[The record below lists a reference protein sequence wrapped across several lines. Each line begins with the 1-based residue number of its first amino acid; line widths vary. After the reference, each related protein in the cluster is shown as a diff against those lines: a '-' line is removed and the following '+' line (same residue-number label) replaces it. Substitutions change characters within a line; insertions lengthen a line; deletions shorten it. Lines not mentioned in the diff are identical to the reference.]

1 MIYRTLNN
9 GVQIP
14 MLGFGTFKASGEE
27 CEASVLAAIRAGYRL
42 IDTAEA
48 YNNEEYVGNAIV
60 KSGVPREEL
69 FITTKVNFRSYE
81 NARAIVEQ
89 SLAKLQVEYLDLVL
103 LHWPFGN
110 YYAGWR
116 QLEELYEEGKI
127 RAIGVSNFNP
137 DRLIDLLSFN
147 KVVPAINQIETHL
160 YCQRKSEHGW
170 EDKYGVAHQAYAPLG
185 QGKANKMFEEAAVQQ
200 LASKYGKTPAQ
211 ILLRFLVQSDVVVI
225 PKSVHENRIQENFDI
240 FDFELTSKEME
251 FLEALD
257 TNIPMSGTPEKPEK
271 VERAMTW

>member
-9 GVQIP
+9 GIQIP

-89 SLAKLQVEYLDLVL
+89 SLAKLQVE
-103 LHWPFGN
+103 
-110 YYAGWR
+110 
-116 QLEELYEEGKI
+116 
-127 RAIGVSNFNP
+127 
-137 DRLIDLLSFN
+137 
-147 KVVPAINQIETHL
+147 
-160 YCQRKSEHGW
+160 
-170 EDKYGVAHQAYAPLG
+170 
-185 QGKANKMFEEAAVQQ
+185 
-200 LASKYGKTPAQ
+200 
-211 ILLRFLVQSDVVVI
+211 
-225 PKSVHENRIQENFDI
+225 
-240 FDFELTSKEME
+240 
-251 FLEALD
+251 
-257 TNIPMSGTPEKPEK
+257 
-271 VERAMTW
+271 

>member
-9 GVQIP
+9 GIQIP

-147 KVVPAINQIETHL
+147 KVVPVINQIETHL
-160 YCQRKSEHGW
+160 YCQRKSEHVW
-170 EDKYGVAHQAYAPLG
+170 EDKYKVAHQAYAPLG
-185 QGKANKMFEEAAVQQ
+185 QGKANKMFEEEAVQQ
-200 LASKYGKTPAQ
+200 LATKYGKTPAQ

-225 PKSVHENRIQENFDI
+225 PKSVHEARIQENIDI
-240 FDFELTSKEME
+240 FDFELTAEE
-251 FLEALD
+251 VAVLAALD
-257 TNIPMSGTPEKPEK
+257 QAAPMTGTPEKPEK

>member
-160 YCQRKSEHGW
+160 YCQRKNEHIW

-185 QGKANKMFEEAAVQQ
+185 QGKVSALFEEEAVQK
-200 LASKYGKTPAQ
+200 LAVKYGKTPAQ
-211 ILLRFLVQSDVVVI
+211 ILLRFLIQSDVVVI
-225 PKSVHENRIQENFDI
+225 PKSVHENRIQENIDI
-240 FDFELTSKEME
+240 FDFELTAEEMAV
-251 FLEALD
+251 LAALD
-257 TNIPMSGTPEKPEK
+257 QAAPITGTPERPEK

>member
-9 GVQIP
+9 GIQIP

-116 QLEELYEEGKI
+116 QLEELYEESKI

-147 KVVPAINQIETHL
+147 KVVPVINQIETHL
-160 YCQRKSEHGW
+160 YCQRKNEHVW

-185 QGKANKMFEEAAVQQ
+185 QSKANKMFEEEAVQQ
-200 LASKYGKTPAQ
+200 LAVKYGKTPAQ

-225 PKSVHENRIQENFDI
+225 PKSVHEARIQENIDI
-240 FDFELTSKEME
+240 FDFELTVEE
-251 FLEALD
+251 VAVLAALD
-257 TNIPMSGTPEKPEK
+257 QAAPMTGTPEKPEK

>member
-9 GVQIP
+9 GIQIP

-147 KVVPAINQIETHL
+147 KVVPVINQIETHL
-160 YCQRKSEHGW
+160 YCQRKNEHVW
-170 EDKYGVAHQAYAPLG
+170 EDKYEVAHQAYAPLG
-185 QGKANKMFEEAAVQQ
+185 QSKANKMFEEEAVQQ
-200 LASKYGKTPAQ
+200 LAVKYGKTPAQ

-225 PKSVHENRIQENFDI
+225 PKSVHEARIQENIDI
-240 FDFELTSKEME
+240 FDFELTAEE
-251 FLEALD
+251 VAVLAALD
-257 TNIPMSGTPEKPEK
+257 QAAPMTGTPEKPEK